1 MLKNKIT
8 HKELLTQ
15 ENKEVLEKWNI
26 ITENPLAYFD
36 PNDPTSM
43 QKHNQRVDD
52 CYKYLSQFSVD
63 EIMAYLHGKDIV
75 GALYDNEGNL
85 YLNPSKTITIAGNV
99 DEILEQSKKS

>member
-36 PNDPTSM
+36 PNVTVKCSGG
-43 QKHNQRVDD
+43 
-52 CYKYLSQFSVD
+52 LSA
-63 EIMAYLHGKDIV
+63 ER
-75 GALYDNEGNL
+75 
-85 YLNPSKTITIAGNV
+85 
-99 DEILEQSKKS
+99 

>member
-63 EIMAYLHGKDIV
+63 EIIGRTVVIHSDS
-75 GALYDNEGNL
+75 DDFHTQ
-85 YLNPSKTITIAGNV
+85 PAGNAG
-99 DEILEQSKKS
+99 KKIACGVIRKI